1 MKELYDTYVKVNIK
15 KELDKKDVPFQLKPL
30 VYELHGI
37 YLQYKVKINL
47 SYVNDYINSL
57 EPDRLTFILKY
68 YL

>member
-15 KELDKKDVPFQLKPL
+15 KDLEKKNIPFQLRPL

-37 YLQYKVKINL
+37 YLKDKQKINL
-47 SYVNDYINSL
+47 LKVNDYINSL

>member
-37 YLQYKVKINL
+37 YLEHKAKINL
-47 SYVNDYINSL
+47 SKVNDYINSL

>member
-1 MKELYDTYVKVNIK
+1 MKELYDTYVNVNIK
-15 KELDKKDVPFQLKPL
+15 KDLDKKDIPFQLRPL

-37 YLQYKVKINL
+37 YLKNKQKINL
-47 SYVNDYINSL
+47 LKVNDYINSL